1 MLRKE
6 ICPFY
11 SCNSTGKRGIVT
23 KFADFVFCPAC
34 PCLFLSL
41 IMINNI
47 NNFGTI
53 NFYENNNSP
62 SKKEQPQQVQD
73 IRPIEEPKPLT
84 SIIFTKKA
92 KREAKETEILDALLK
107 SIQGRRDKTRAF
119 VDELHSWQKEGYID
133 AHFNAQVMYDEL
145 DKLTPLPFGYDAFK
159 RLYNYTRV

>member
-1 MLRKE
+1 
-6 ICPFY
+6 
-11 SCNSTGKRGIVT
+11 
-23 KFADFVFCPAC
+23 
-34 PCLFLSL
+34 
-41 IMINNI
+41 MINNI

-145 DKLTPLPFGYDAFK
+145 NKLTPLPFGYDAFK